1 VAKKA
6 RERERDLLVE
16 VREVEALSL
25 ECRKCG
31 ARCEVTWESQL
42 KKGAPCPACG
52 ESLEPWRRVATLYRD
67 FMRATMGD
75 RDVRLRVRLLTRL
88 PL

>member
-1 VAKKA
+1 MAKKA
-6 RERERDLLVE
+6 RERDMLVE

-31 ARCEVTWESQL
+31 ARCEVTWEGEL
-42 KKGAPCPACG
+42 VDDAACPSCG
-52 ESLEPWRRVATLYRD
+52 ESLENWRRAAVLFRA
-67 FMRATMGD
+67 FMRATMGATD
-75 RDVRLRVRLLTRL
+75 ARLRVRLLTRL